1 MPKAK
6 PISKEMVLRAM
17 RNTKSNRAAS
27 RFLNCSYVHYKKWA
41 KLYNDEKTGKTL
53 FEIHLN
59 PSGKG
64 SQNS

>member
-27 RFLNCSYVHYKKWA
+27 RFLNCSYVHYKKIIC
-41 KLYNDEKTGKTL
+41 
-53 FEIHLN
+53 FEQYWN
-59 PSGKG
+59 
-64 SQNS
+64 